1 MVVICIGLFL
11 AIWITR
17 GYWMKLPVMAS
28 LMPKSESLPLVE
40 IRRVTPAYVNEGDQV
55 TFSLYFF
62 QPVAG
67 MSFEMYAA
75 NIGSRNDNYDTEYQ
89 VMVDNAIAGRGL
101 IKEVVN
107 ANRCKLTL
115 TDSFDGRPIFFS
127 RTVVEDT
134 KTEGLQQADVILAE
148 EDGCKF
154 KGVVSM
160 WINDTSTT
168 LPGAST
174 IRMHHDG
181 KSFESEETT
190 ITIITEY
197 MIPNTRMRIYCVN
210 EGSDLDNWDD
220 VFRDV
225 MAAACADANCTWE
238 NGISPNDGYITFTE
252 DYDDNHPVTFT
263 RTIKQDY
270 ITEGTEQVDFILTD
284 IPDAFIVYS
293 GAASVFIQDS
303 SQTPEYI
310 GWQLQLSKNQ
320 VNNGEDLLL
329 TISDTDSLT
338 FEGSVQID
346 DANNDDFFVNSLA
359 TDIATA
365 ISATS
370 GVSFEPNTM
379 TLSVTSDWNRE
390 LFIGRQCKPTITA
403 DKYAIRLKNA
413 SGQSKI
419 KIADE
424 ALFYGSPSVTPFPA
438 YLSGVNISG
447 AEFSTSAM
455 PGVDGFNYFWQKP
468 EIVDYYASKGYRW
481 FRLPFRWSRLQRSPY
496 GEFDATEESKLDNMV
511 NHITNTL
518 GHYCL
523 LDPHDYAKYIDSNG
537 VSVIGIKEGQI
548 EPEAFYDFWERL
560 ANKFKDNPK
569 VQFGL
574 MNEPLGNTP
583 FDWRDYAKGAI
594 NAIRARTDAV
604 NLVTVPGSN
613 YTGAHS
619 WLNFNDTAF
628 RYFIDPA
635 DNMIIE
641 VHQYLNPG
649 SSGNNGSCDLNSH
662 QRFEEFTQWCKQ
674 YGFQA
679 MLGEFGVSDV
689 NAETECNFEISQ
701 AMQYMQNNLDVW
713 RGYTLWGAGA
723 QWGTNYHYRLNPPG
737 NDYDSGVD
745 APQLTFAENFIL
757 NNFS

>member
-1 MVVICIGLFL
+1 
-11 AIWITR
+11 
-17 GYWMKLPVMAS
+17 MKLPIIAS

-40 IRRVTPAYVNEGDQV
+40 IRRINKAYINEGDEAK
-55 TFSLYFF
+55 FSLYFF
-62 QPVAG
+62 QPVTG

-75 NIGSRNDNYDTEYQ
+75 NKGSRNDNYDTDYQ
-89 VMVDNAIAGRGL
+89 VMVDAAIAGRGL
-101 IKEVVN
+101 VKEVIN

-115 TDSFDGRPIFFS
+115 TEDFDGKPIFFS
-127 RTVVEDT
+127 RNVVEDT

-148 EDGCKF
+148 AQGCKF

-181 KSFESEETT
+181 KSFESEETR
-190 ITIITEY
+190 ITIITEF
-197 MIPNTRMRIYCVN
+197 MIPNSRMRFYCVN
-210 EGSDLDNWDD
+210 DGATPDNWDD
-220 VFRDV
+220 KFQDV
-225 MAAACADANCTWE
+225 MEAACADANCLWE
-238 NGISPNDGYITFTE
+238 KGAFPNDGYITFTE

-270 ITEGTEQVDFILTD
+270 LTEGNQQVDFILTE
-284 IPDAFIVYS
+284 IPDAFIVYGS
-293 GAASVFIQDS
+293 AASIFIQDS
-303 SQTPEYI
+303 SRTPEYI

-320 VNNGEDLLL
+320 INNGEDLLL

-338 FEGSVQID
+338 FEGSVQIED
-346 DANNDDFFVNSLA
+346 NNNDDFFVNSLA
-359 TDIATA
+359 ADITTA
-365 ISATS
+365 IAANS
-370 GVSFEPNTM
+370 GVTFDAATM

-390 LFIGRQCKPTITA
+390 LFIGRQCKSTITA
-403 DKYAIRLKNA
+403 SKYTIRLKNA

-424 ALFYGSPSVTPFPA
+424 VLFHGEPSVTPFPA
-438 YLSGVNISG
+438 YLSGVNVSG
-447 AEFSTSAM
+447 AEFTSSFM
-455 PGVDGFNYFWQKP
+455 PGTLGTHYFWQKP
-468 EIVDYYASKGYRW
+468 ELVDYYASKGYRW
-481 FRLPFRWSRLQRSPY
+481 FRLPFRWPRLQRTLFS
-496 GEFDATEESKLDNMV
+496 EFDAGEESRLDNMV
-511 NHITNTL
+511 NYITNTL

-523 LDPHDYAKYIDSNG
+523 IDPHDYGKYYVNG
-537 VSVIGIKEGQI
+537 EYQVIGIKENDVA
-548 EPEAFYDFWERL
+548 PEAFYDFWERL
-560 ANKFKDNPK
+560 SNKFKDNPK

-604 NLVTVPGSN
+604 NLVTVPGTF
-613 YTGAHS
+613 YTGAHN
-619 WLNFNDTAF
+619 WLSYNDTAF
-628 RYFIDPA
+628 RNFKDPA

-649 SSGNNGSCDLNSH
+649 SSGNNGMCDLDAH
-662 QRFEEFTQWCKQ
+662 ERFVDFTNWCKQ

-689 NAETECNFEISQ
+689 NSETECNAEITQS
-701 AMQYMQNNLDVW
+701 MQYMQNNRDVW

-723 QWGTNYHYRLNPPG
+723 QWSKTYHYRLNPPQ
-737 NDYDSGVD
+737 NDYDSGID
-745 APQLTFAENFIL
+745 APQLAFAEQFIF
-757 NNFS
+757 NDFS

>member
-1 MVVICIGLFL
+1 MMAILIGVFL
-11 AIWITR
+11 AIWLTK
-17 GYWMKLPVMAS
+17 GYWMKLPIIAS

-40 IRRVTPAYVNEGDQV
+40 IRRINNAYINEGDEAK
-55 TFSLYFF
+55 FSLYFF
-62 QPVAG
+62 QPVTG

-75 NIGSRNDNYDTEYQ
+75 NKGSRNDNYDTEYQ
-89 VMVDNAIAGRGL
+89 VMVDNSIAGRGL
-101 IKEVVN
+101 IKEVIN

-115 TDSFDGRPIFFS
+115 TEDFDGKPIFFS
-127 RTVVEDT
+127 RNVVEDT

-148 EDGCKF
+148 EQGCKF

-174 IRMHHDG
+174 LRMHHDG

-190 ITIITEY
+190 ITIVTEY
-197 MIPNTRMRIYCVN
+197 MIPNTRLRFYCVN

-225 MAAACADANCTWE
+225 MIAACADANCTWE

-252 DYDDNHPVTFT
+252 NYDDNHPITFT
-263 RTIKQDY
+263 RKIKQDY
-270 ITEGTEQVDFILTD
+270 LTEGSEQVDFILTD
-284 IPDAFIVYS
+284 IPDIFIVYS
-293 GAASVFIQDS
+293 NAASIFIQDS
-303 SQTPEYI
+303 SKTPEYI

-320 VNNGEDLLL
+320 VTHGEDLLL
-329 TISDTDSLT
+329 TISDTDSLI
-338 FEGSVQID
+338 FEGSVQIED
-346 DANNDDFFVNSLA
+346 NNNDDFFVNSLA
-359 TDIATA
+359 DDIAA
-365 ISATS
+365 AVAATS
-370 GVSFEPNTM
+370 GVTFDSSTM
-379 TLSVTSDWNRE
+379 TLTVTSDWNRE
-390 LFIGRQCKPTITA
+390 LYVGRQCKNTITGS
-403 DKYAIRLKNA
+403 KYTIRLKNA

-424 ALFYGSPSVTPFPA
+424 ALFNGAPTVTPFPP

-447 AEFSTSAM
+447 AEFSSSAM
-455 PGVDGFNYFWQKP
+455 PGVDGYNYFWQKP
-468 EIVDYYASKGYRW
+468 EMVDYYASKGYRW
-481 FRLPFRWSRLQRSPY
+481 FRLPFRWPRLQRTLF
-496 GEFDATEESKLDNMV
+496 GEFDATEEAKLDNLV
-511 NHITNTL
+511 DYITNTL

-523 LDPHDYAKYIDSNG
+523 LDPHDYGKYYVNG
-537 VSVIGIKEGQI
+537 EYQIVGIKENNVA
-548 EPEAFYDFWERL
+548 PEAFYDFWVRL
-560 ANKFKDNPK
+560 ADKFKDNPK

-604 NLVTVPGSN
+604 NLVTVPGTF
-613 YTGAHS
+613 YTGAHN
-619 WLNFNDTAF
+619 WLDYNDTAF
-628 RYFIDPA
+628 RNFKDPA
-635 DNMIIE
+635 NNMIIE

-649 SSGNNGSCDLNSH
+649 SSGNNGRCDLDAH
-662 QRFEEFTQWCKQ
+662 QRFVDFTNWCKQ

-689 NAETECNFEISQ
+689 NAETECNSEITQS
-701 AMQYMQNNLDVW
+701 MQYMQSNRDVW

-723 QWGTNYHYRLNPPG
+723 QWGNYHYRLNPPS
-737 NDYDSGVD
+737 NDYSSGIDS
-745 APQLTFAENFIL
+745 PQMAFAEQFIF
-757 NNFS
+757 NKFS